1 MANRI
6 QLRRGSA
13 QEWSNVNPTLAIGE
27 LGIEIDTGRIKIG
40 DGVTAWNS
48 LRYERPLESV
58 ASSPN
63 TLVQRDADG
72 NFSAGAITASLIGN
86 AATATRLAN
95 VRQIA
100 LTGEM
105 AGSATFDGSS
115 NLNISATLAIVP
127 SLPHY
132 DGTPDSEATYTRVT
146 VDAKGRVIDA
156 ENPTT
161 IQAYGIDGIVEGQ
174 SAQGFDRDLQGIAD
188 LTTTGHI
195 VRVSDGNIT
204 TRTVTGTA
212 GRISVVNGSGVAG
225 NPTLDLINTSV
236 SPATYNTPTVA
247 SATQTIKATR
257 FTVDQWGRLT
267 YAEDFNIA
275 TAVEGTTA
283 GAWTTGTGYSRYDKV
298 TNAGRLYQALDSGNS
313 GATAPVH
320 TTGDASDGTVSWRH
334 LGLVTTRQKG
344 LASFD
349 QEDFDVDVN
358 GHVQIAS
365 AGVDNTQLQNNQIR
379 FADGNSYT
387 AYELDNELTSSTGYR
402 GITTIN
408 DLSVN
413 NTGGSPL
420 LKCLAADDNVDINTT
435 TATIFSD
442 VTLDKTSTAIQ
453 TINRA
458 GSLTLLMNA
467 NTASNR
473 FLRLTATNAGAGEA
487 KIEVSAEDSIS
498 IDSINSTLALTAAQ
512 QISLISSADV
522 RVEDIYFSTNT
533 ISSTNSTIVLD
544 PAGIG
549 DDTGTVQIK
558 GNLQVDGVTT
568 TVNSTTITIDDVIL
582 TLGGDQTPTTDDN
595 KDRGIEFKYY
605 DTQARLGFYGWDDSY
620 TTLAGTTGGYRFLYN
635 ATNTS
640 EVFSGTDAGVIAGNL
655 ALSSNVG
662 STSTTTGTLVVTGGA
677 GISENLWVGGT
688 ANVAGNTTL
697 QGTLGVTNLAT
708 FNNGVTI
715 AGNTVAAT
723 EYFRITD
730 GAGTPV
736 TKFLVDTATGNTT
749 IQGTVT
755 VTDNVTLNK
764 NVTIIGSNTAATEY
778 FKIQNASAADKFV
791 VDSSSGNTSISGTL
805 GVTGASTLTGTLT
818 FQSGSYLV
826 SNNIDVPTITTDIGG
841 NYIISGGDYGSF
853 RFDGGGYIEGDTLF
867 NDNIYV
873 NGTIVVKDT
882 GGGGTAST
890 VNNLAVRYTTT
901 LGSTLPYTPA
911 FATSTSSNLRVTGGA
926 GIATTLHIGGT
937 GASEGLYVGKK
948 NSGDTAKFSVL
959 GASGNT
965 SISGTL
971 GVTGATTL
979 SSTLGVTGVTTISN
993 TTDSSATN
1001 IGALVVSGGAGIAS
1015 QLRVGGATTLG
1026 STLYVSNAA
1035 TLNNNLTVNG
1045 SSTLGDASAD
1055 TLTVNATSTFN
1066 APVTISGSNS
1076 LSVGGNITITG
1087 DLTVN
1092 GTTTTVNSVTMTID
1106 DKNIELGSV
1115 ASPSNTSADG
1125 GGITLKGTTDKTL
1138 SWINATTA
1146 WTSSEHFNLA
1156 SGKEY
1161 RINGTAVIDSSRNLV
1176 NIQNITNSGNLTIN
1190 TNKFVVTA
1198 ASGNTS
1204 IAGTLG
1210 VTGSTT
1216 LSSTLGVTGATTL
1229 SSTLGVTGDFAINS
1243 NKFNVTAASGNTAIA
1258 GTLGVTGATSL
1269 NSTLGVSGITS
1280 ITNGTQATT
1289 TGTYSGDGAFRVT
1302 GGASVGGNFVV
1313 QGDLKVYGAQIIDG
1327 DVSLSGTQSY
1337 SGVIKST
1344 NTTDATSS
1352 TSNLSAINTDGGL
1365 AVAKQAWIGSNTNIG
1380 GTLAVTGATTLS
1392 STLGVTGVT
1401 TLTGALVANGNVTLG
1416 DASTDSLTVNASS
1429 SFVSPITVS
1438 NTFSTTSTVTL
1449 TGGTL
1454 SIKDSGSNDRFIFNP
1469 ATGAASIT
1477 GSLST
1482 TGNGTI
1488 GGTLGVTG
1496 ATTLSSTLAVTSG
1509 TTLSSTLAVTGA
1521 ATLSS
1526 TLAVTGLITA
1536 NAGLTISGS
1545 AGAGEDFIITDGT
1558 NTKFSVTSAAGNT
1571 LISGTLGVSGAATL
1585 SSTLTVTGTSIFTGA
1600 ITANGG
1606 VIGALTGNA
1615 STATTLQNARTIGIS
1630 GDGTGTAT
1638 SFNGSANI
1646 TIPFTLSNSGV
1657 TAGTYTKIT
1666 VDAKGRATSAT
1677 NATTSDISEGT
1688 NLYYTQGRFDTAFGS
1703 KSTSNLTEG
1712 SNLYYTQARFD
1723 TAFNAKTTSN
1733 LTEGTNLYYTDER
1746 AQDAAAAALTTN
1758 ASHNGVTVT
1767 YNDAGNAINI
1777 SRNTLIYS
1785 NVTANGTGVK
1795 DAYLADS
1802 GRSSE
1807 NILVI
1812 VNGLISTPAVDYSYY
1827 DQTVLS
1833 NVSGHRG
1840 ENTITVPSAGG
1851 LVIGQPVSGN
1861 GIASGA
1867 TITNISGTTITLS
1880 ANNLTYLRRAEI
1892 STIGTPSGI
1901 PIAGEANQSY
1911 TAVASTSS
1919 GSGTGATFNVTRG
1932 SSGQITGVTVNNG
1945 GTNYINGEVITI
1957 SGLLVG
1963 GSSSAENITFLVAST
1978 NTTTTT
1984 ATFSPVVKFTSAPTA
1999 GVNNVSI
2006 RYLPL

>member
-132 DGTPDSEATYTRVT
+132 DGTPDSEATYTKVT

-156 ENPTT
+156 ENPTS
-161 IQAYGIDGIVEGQ
+161 IQAYGIAGIVEGQ
-174 SAQGFDRDLQGIAD
+174 SAQGFDRDLQGIAE
-188 LTTTGHI
+188 LATTGHI

-298 TNAGRLYQALDSGNS
+298 TNAGRLYQALNSGNS
-313 GATAPVH
+313 GVTAPVH

-413 NTGGSPL
+413 NTSGSPL

-549 DDTGTVQIK
+549 DNTGTVQIK
-558 GNLQVDGVTT
+558 GNLQVDGTTT

-640 EVFSGTDAGVIAGNL
+640 EVFSGTDAGIIAGNL

-730 GAGTPV
+730 GAGSPV
-736 TKFLVDTATGNTT
+736 TKFLVDTASGNTT
-749 IQGTVT
+749 IQGTLGVIDATTLSSSLGVT
-755 VTDNVTLNK
+755 GITTLTGNLTTQSGSTVNIQNTTNSNVTGA
-764 NVTIIGSNTAATEY
+764 IAGTAYASLGTY
-778 FKIQNASAADKFV
+778 GALKIDGGASIANGLV
-791 VDSSSGNTSISGTL
+791 VGGNLKIYGQFDVDGAVSYSGNTVFKGSISVDNDGTSPFKFNVTANSGRIDTVGQIVTTNATDASSTSTAALIVTGGAGIGAQLRVGGNTTLSGTL
-805 GVTGASTLTGTLT
+805 GVT
-818 FQSGSYLV
+818 
-826 SNNIDVPTITTDIGG
+826 N
-841 NYIISGGDYGSF
+841 
-853 RFDGGGYIEGDTLF
+853 
-867 NDNIYV
+867 
-873 NGTIVVKDT
+873 
-882 GGGGTAST
+882 
-890 VNNLAVRYTTT
+890 
-901 LGSTLPYTPA
+901 
-911 FATSTSSNLRVTGGA
+911 
-926 GIATTLHIGGT
+926 
-937 GASEGLYVGKK
+937 
-948 NSGDTAKFSVL
+948 
-959 GASGNT
+959 
-965 SISGTL
+965 
-971 GVTGATTL
+971 ATTL
-979 SSTLGVTGVTTISN
+979 SSTLGVTGVTSITN
-993 TTDSSATN
+993 ATDSAATN
-1001 IGALVVSGGAGIAS
+1001 SGALVVTGGVGIGA
-1015 QLRVGGATTLG
+1015 QLRVAGATT
-1026 STLYVSNAA
+1026 
-1035 TLNNNLTVNG
+1035 
-1045 SSTLGDASAD
+1045 
-1055 TLTVNATSTFN
+1055 
-1066 APVTISGSNS
+1066 I
-1076 LSVGGNITITG
+1076 
-1087 DLTVN
+1087 
-1092 GTTTTVNSVTMTID
+1092 
-1106 DKNIELGSV
+1106 
-1115 ASPSNTSADG
+1115 
-1125 GGITLKGTTDKTL
+1125 
-1138 SWINATTA
+1138 
-1146 WTSSEHFNLA
+1146 
-1156 SGKEY
+1156 
-1161 RINGTAVIDSSRNLV
+1161 
-1176 NIQNITNSGNLTIN
+1176 
-1190 TNKFVVTA
+1190 
-1198 ASGNTS
+1198 
-1204 IAGTLG
+1204 
-1210 VTGSTT
+1210 
-1216 LSSTLGVTGATTL
+1216 TGATTL
-1229 SSTLGVTGDFAINS
+1229 SSTLSVTN
-1243 NKFNVTAASGNTAIA
+1243 N
-1258 GTLGVTGATSL
+1258 
-1269 NSTLGVSGITS
+1269 
-1280 ITNGTQATT
+1280 
-1289 TGTYSGDGAFRVT
+1289 
-1302 GGASVGGNFVV
+1302 
-1313 QGDLKVYGAQIIDG
+1313 
-1327 DVSLSGTQSY
+1327 
-1337 SGVIKST
+1337 
-1344 NTTDATSS
+1344 
-1352 TSNLSAINTDGGL
+1352 
-1365 AVAKQAWIGSNTNIG
+1365 
-1380 GTLAVTGATTLS
+1380 
-1392 STLGVTGVT
+1392 T
-1401 TLTGALVANGNVTLG
+1401 TLTGDLAVNGG
-1416 DASTDSLTVNASS
+1416 DLTSTASTFNLLASPTTVNIAAAGTTVNIAALTGTTTIRNNLTIGGNLTVSG
-1429 SFVSPITVS
+1429 
-1438 NTFSTTSTVTL
+1438 STTYVNSTVTTIKDPVITL
-1449 TGGTL
+1449 GGTDSGGNATSDDNKDRGIEFKYFTTAARTGFYGWSDVSSAFIFLENATNTSEVFTGTDAALRAGTL
-1454 SIKDSGSNDRFIFNP
+1454 SLTRAG
-1469 ATGAASIT
+1469 TG
-1477 GSLST
+1477 LSVT
-1482 TGNGTI
+1482 NNATI
-1488 GGTLGVTG
+1488 GGTLGVTSTSTFTGLLTADGG
-1496 ATTLSSTLAVTSG
+1496 ADIKNIQVGVTGTNEIDTIVGNLTIDSAGGTTTVDDALTVTGLLTATAGGDAVLTARDARKWTTARTLSFTGDATGSMSVDGSANSSTDLTLATVATAGTYRSVTINAKGLVTSG
-1509 TTLSSTLAVTGA
+1509 TNPTTIAGYGITDAQPLDSDLTAISGLTT
-1521 ATLSS
+1521 
-1526 TLAVTGLITA
+1526 TGLIARTA
-1536 NAGLTISGS
+1536 TGTAATRSVTVSGTGLSVTNGDGVAGDISISSNATAVNNANTIVSRNS
-1545 AGAGEDFIITDGT
+1545 AGNFSAGT
-1558 NTKFSVTSAAGNT
+1558 
-1571 LISGTLGVSGAATL
+1571 
-1585 SSTLTVTGTSIFTGA
+1585 
-1600 ITANGG
+1600 ITA
-1606 VIGALTGNA
+1606 ALSGNA
-1615 STATTLQNARTIGIS
+1615 TTATTLQTARTIGIS

-1638 SFNGSANI
+1638 SFDGSANI
-1646 TIPFTLSNSGV
+1646 TVPFTLANSGV
-1657 TAGTYTKIT
+1657 SAGTYTKVT
-1666 VDAKGRATSAT
+1666 VDLKGRVTTGATAS
-1677 NATTSDISEGT
+1677 SDDLTAGTT
-1688 NLYYTQGRFDTAFGS
+1688 NLFF
-1703 KSTSNLTEG
+1703 
-1712 SNLYYTQARFD
+1712 
-1723 TAFNAKTTSN
+1723 
-1733 LTEGTNLYYTDER
+1733 TDER
-1746 AQDAAAAALTTN
+1746 AQDAVATALTTN
-1758 ASHNGVTVT
+1758 ATHNGVTVA

-1777 SRNTLIYS
+1777 TRNELTYS
-1785 NVTANGTGVK
+1785 TQNYSGDGSTVAFTSST
-1795 DAYLADS
+1795 
-1802 GRSSE
+1802 GRSA
-1807 NILVI
+1807 NDILAI
-1812 VNGLISTPAVDYSYY
+1812 VDGLIKTP
-1827 DQTVLS
+1827 TVEYTYFEQVILS
-1833 NVSGHRG
+1833 GVGGHEG
-1840 ENTITVPSAGG
+1840 ESTITVSSNSG
-1851 LVIGQPVSGN
+1851 LTTGMPVSGS
-1861 GIASGA
+1861 GIGTNAR
-1867 TITNISGTTITLS
+1867 ITNISGTTITLS
-1880 ANNLTYLRRAEI
+1880 AANTSFLKRAAIASLTTFVG
-1892 STIGTPSGI
+1892 SSVPS
-1901 PIAGEANQSY
+1901 ANNQSFNGVSA
-1911 TAVASTSS
+1911 TGGT
-1919 GSGTGATFNVTRG
+1919 GSGATFNVVRG
-1932 SSGQITGVTVNNG
+1932 TAGVIVSVTVNNG
-1945 GTNYINGEVITI
+1945 GKDYANGQVLTI
-1957 SGLLVG
+1957 PGASVG
-1963 GSSSAENITFLVAST
+1963 GTTPTDNISVTIGSVT
-1978 NTTTTT
+1978 TTTTT
-1984 ATFSPVVKFTSAPTA
+1984 ASFSSVVKFNTAPASGT
-1999 GVNNVSI
+1999 NNVSL